1 MQQFQVRKD
10 DLSKHRLV
18 EETARPLTDGEIR
31 VRVARFAL
39 TANNVTYGVVGEK
52 IGYWK
57 FFEAADNA
65 DGGWGVIPVWGFAE
79 IVESNTP
86 DVSVGDRIYGYF
98 PMADELVMRPTRVSD
113 SRMIDGVAHRA
124 DLPPVYNSYAR
135 IPAAASRDLDNERM
149 LLHPLYATSF
159 CLHDFLVDNGW
170 FGAERLII
178 VSASGKTAIGLA
190 YAVKEDESGLP
201 TLGLTSP
208 RNRAFVESLGL
219 YDTVLDYDQIASV
232 PDAPS
237 VIVDMSGSGPV
248 LSALH
253 RRLGDNMR
261 FCSNV
266 GLSHWDDNQMGP
278 DFIRERSSMF
288 FAPGHIKKRAGEL
301 GPGEFESR
309 ANAFWERSAL
319 RSRDW
324 LKLKMIKSLP
334 DAVPV
339 FEELR
344 AGLVTPETGIVVA
357 L

>member
-10 DLSKHRLV
+10 DLSSCRLV
-18 EETARPLTDGEIR
+18 EAAKRPLAEGEIR
-31 VRVARFAL
+31 VRVERFAL

-65 DGGWGVIPVWGFAE
+65 DGGWGVIPVWGFARV
-79 IVESNTP
+79 VETNAPEVAT
-86 DVSVGDRIYGYF
+86 GGRIYGYF
-98 PMADELVMRPTRVSD
+98 PMADEVVMQPTRVSK

-135 IPAAASRDLDNERM
+135 IPDAAGPDLDNERM

-190 YAVKEDESGLP
+190 YAVKDDEGGLP
-201 TLGLTSP
+201 ALGLTSP
-208 RNRAFVESLGL
+208 RNRTFVESLGL
-219 YDTVLDYDQIASV
+219 YDTVLDYDQIASI

-266 GLSHWDDNQMGP
+266 GLSHWDDNRMGP

-288 FAPGHIKKRAGEL
+288 FAPGHIKKRAGEW
-301 GPGEFESR
+301 GPGEFENR
-309 ANAFWERSAL
+309 ANAFWERAAV

-324 LKLKMIKSLP
+324 LKLKTIESMP

-344 AGLVTPETGIVVA
+344 AGQITPDTGVIVK

>member
-10 DLSKHRLV
+10 DLSSCRLV
-18 EETARPLTDGEIR
+18 EAAARPLAEGEIR
-31 VRVARFAL
+31 VRVERFAL

-79 IVESNTP
+79 IVESNAP

-98 PMADELVMRPTRVSD
+98 PMAEELVMRPTRVSD

-135 IPAAASRDLDNERM
+135 MPAGASRDLDNERM

-190 YAVKEDESGLP
+190 YAVKEDAGGLP
-201 TLGLTSP
+201 ALGLTSR
-208 RNRAFVESLGL
+208 RNRAFVESLGI
-219 YDTVLDYDQIASV
+219 YDTVLDYGQIASV

-266 GLSHWDDNQMGP
+266 GLSHWDDNRMGP

-309 ANAFWERSAL
+309 TNTFWERAAVQ
-319 RSRDW
+319 SREW
-324 LKLKMIKSLP
+324 LKLEKLEGLSA
-334 DAVPV
+334 AVPV
-339 FEELR
+339 FDELR
-344 AGLVTPETGIVVA
+344 AGNVAPDIGIIVE